1 MTAVIEREA
10 VRAIL
15 LTPQHEVLLLCIR
28 EPGNDHSFWITP
40 GGGLEP
46 GETVEACLRREL
58 QEELGLSRFA
68 LGPLLHRRQ
77 HTFNWVGRRLCQ
89 RERLYAVH
97 ADRFEPS
104 MSDPVESKVL
114 QHFRWWPM
122 DELASSREDL
132 TPRSLADIVARYV
145 RDGAPLE
152 PLEVE
157 VLVD

>member
-1 MTAVIEREA
+1 
-10 VRAIL
+10 
-15 LTPQHEVLLLCIR
+15 
-28 EPGNDHSFWITP
+28 
-40 GGGLEP
+40 
-46 GETVEACLRREL
+46 LRREL

-97 ADRFEPS
+97 AERFDPR
-104 MSDPVESKVL
+104 MSDLVEATVL
-114 QHFRWWPM
+114 QHFRWWRM
-122 DELASSREDL
+122 DELSSTREDL
-132 TPRSLADIVARYV
+132 TPRSLAAIVARYV
-145 RDGAPLE
+145 RDGAPRE